1 MAEEQPSPQPKR
13 RWLSRPQALSDFSL
27 RDYVRTRNF
36 WLRVLIGAALIVIS
50 RYTNLGFLGWG
61 LFVVFGVLLMPIAR
75 ARSFV
80 FAFVPYAAI
89 WFVFTALRS
98 LADETVLAETLNTKV
113 FAFERWLFNGQIPTI
128 MLQDRFYDKDNL
140 HWYDYFFTSVHWS
153 YFIIPHAVAIW
164 LWHKH
169 PERFR
174 HYLSGLTILLAVGL
188 VIYFLIPS
196 NPPWMAPE
204 PINSPAP
211 APVYRVMEQV
221 ARQIGGG
228 LYEASYNVIG
238 ESNPIAAMP
247 SMHMAATFYLV
258 FPAWYAGRRWFI
270 AALIYSFLMGL
281 TLVYT
286 GEHYVIDVTIG
297 SLVATYGWF
306 AAGTWIRVMAPLF
319 RSHLATAARNVA
331 APRSNPAD

>member
-1 MAEEQPSPQPKR
+1 MTDDQQPQEPR
-13 RWLSRPQALSDFSL
+13 RFGLTPPTVGDFSL
-27 RDYVRTRNF
+27 KEYVRTRGF
-36 WLRVLIGAALIVIS
+36 WLRVIAGIALIVVA
-50 RYTNLGFLGWG
+50 RFTNLGFLGWG
-61 LFVVFGVLLMPIAR
+61 LFLCFAVLMLPIPR

-80 FAFVPYAAI
+80 FSFVPYAGA

-128 MLQDRFYDKDNL
+128 MLQDRFYDPGNL
-140 HWYDYFFTSVHWS
+140 SWYDYFFTFIHWS
-153 YFIIPHAVAIW
+153 YFFVPHTVAIW
-164 LWHKH
+164 LWLKH

-174 HYLSGLTILLAVGL
+174 HYVSGLTILLAVGL
-188 VIYFLIPS
+188 AIYFLIPS

-204 PINSPAP
+204 PINSPAA

-247 SMHMAATFYLV
+247 SMHMAATFLNV
-258 FPAWYAGRRWFI
+258 FPAWYAGRRWFTV
-270 AALIYSFLMGL
+270 ALIYSFLMGL

-286 GEHYVIDVTIG
+286 GEHYVIDVVIG

-306 AAGTWIRVMAPLF
+306 AAGTWLRVMAPVL
-319 RSHLATAARNVA
+319 RSHFAIAARNA
-331 APRSNPAD
+331 ATGPRPNPAD